1 VLVARGASGY
11 HGRAMRVDR
20 IFEGGNLLTMDAARP
35 RATALA
41 VLHGRIVAV
50 GDGDELRRHLTAERV
65 VHLQGR
71 TVVPGFHDA
80 HNHMPSFG
88 LSLADVPLSSPP
100 VESVDDIL
108 RAVKARAAAEPP
120 GTWIIGSG
128 YDQNK
133 LAEGRHPRAAEL
145 DAVAPDH
152 LVWLRHNS
160 GHMCVVGGRVLD
172 AIGID
177 RAPVPEGGVVE
188 RDAAGRATGLL
199 QEQAQALVRAL
210 VYPYPQAELVEAIGR
225 ASEHYLREGLTSVQE
240 AGVGGGLVARSPV
253 ELAAWQAARR
263 QGRLGVRAIL
273 MVAAEALHDLP
284 HAVADGDGFGLDLGI
299 RTGWGDD
306 WLRIGGM
313 KIFSDG
319 SLIGRTAAMCCD
331 FEGEAGNR
339 GFFQMDVERLRRII
353 TRAHRS
359 GWQVSTHAIGDRA
372 IATVLDIYQDAL
384 AAHPRADHRHRIEHC
399 GVCRPEDVH
408 RLAALGVIPVPQGHF
423 IGEIGDGML
432 AALGPE
438 RSPWCYRQRSF
449 LDAGVVLPGSS
460 DRPVVKGA
468 PLLGIHDMVNQR
480 TASGR
485 PFNPVEALTPEEA
498 IRCYTLGSAHA
509 AFRERDLGS
518 LEPGKLADFAVLSA
532 DPTAIA
538 PDGIAAIEVLATVV
552 GGTVAHDRLGLG

>member
-1 VLVARGASGY
+1 
-11 HGRAMRVDR
+11 MRVDR
-20 IFEGGNLLTMDAARP
+20 IFEGGTLLTMDPARP

-41 VLHGRIVAV
+41 VLGGRIVAV
-50 GDGDELRRHLTAERV
+50 GDGDALRRHLDAERV
-65 VHLQGR
+65 VSLQGQ

-88 LSLADVPLSSPP
+88 MGLADVPLSSPP
-100 VESVDDIL
+100 VGSVEDIL
-108 RAVKARAAAEPP
+108 RAVKARAATLPSGA
-120 GTWIIGSG
+120 WIVGGG

-152 LVWLRHNS
+152 LVWLRHTS

-177 RAPVPEGGVVE
+177 RVPVPEGGVVE
-188 RDAAGRATGLL
+188 RDAAGRPTGLL

-210 VYPYPQAELVEAIGR
+210 VYPYPEAELVEAIGR

-253 ELAAWQAARR
+253 ELSAWQEARR
-263 QGRLGVRAIL
+263 QGRLGVRATL

-284 HAVADGDGFGLDLGI
+284 HAAADADGFGLDLGL
-299 RTGWGDD
+299 RTGWGDE
-306 WLRIGGM
+306 WLRIGAM

-339 GFFQMDVERLRRII
+339 GFFQMDVERLRRTI
-353 TRAHRS
+353 TRAHRA
-359 GWQVSTHAIGDRA
+359 GWQVATHAIGDRA
-372 IATVLDIYQDAL
+372 VATVLDIYRDAL
-384 AAHPRADHRHRIEHC
+384 AAHPRPGHRHRIEHC
-399 GVCRPEDVH
+399 GVCRPEDVG
-408 RLAALGVIPVPQGHF
+408 RLAALGVIPVPQGRF
-423 IGEIGDGML
+423 ISEIGDGML

-438 RSPWCYRQRSF
+438 RSAWCYRQRSF
-449 LDAGVVLPGSS
+449 LEAGLLLPGSS
-460 DRPVVKGA
+460 DRPVVRGA

-480 TASGR
+480 TASGH
-485 PFNPVEALTPEEA
+485 PFNPAEALTAEEA
-498 IRCYTLGSAHA
+498 IRCYTLHSAHA
-509 AFRERDLGS
+509 AFREADTGS
-518 LEPGKLADFAVLSA
+518 LAAGKLADFAVLSA
-532 DPTAIA
+532 DPTAID
-538 PDGIAAIEVLATVV
+538 PEGIGAVEVLATVV
-552 GGTVAHDRLGLG
+552 GGRVAHDRLGLG

>member
-1 VLVARGASGY
+1 
-11 HGRAMRVDR
+11 MRVDR
-20 IFEGGNLLTMDAARP
+20 IFEGGTLLTMDPARP

-41 VLHGRIVAV
+41 VLGGRIIAV
-50 GDGDELRRHLTAERV
+50 GDGADLRGQLRADRV
-65 VHLQGR
+65 VSLQGR

-88 LSLADVPLSSPP
+88 MGLADVPLSSPP
-100 VESVDDIL
+100 VVSVDDIL
-108 RAVKARAAAEPP
+108 RAMKARAAGQPA
-120 GTWIIGSG
+120 GSWVVGAG

-133 LAEGRHPRAAEL
+133 LAEGRHPTAAEL

-177 RAPVPEGGVVE
+177 TARVPEGGVVE
-188 RDAAGRATGLL
+188 RDAAGRPTGLL

-225 ASEHYLREGLTSVQE
+225 ASAHYLTEGLTSVQE
-240 AGVGGGLVARSPV
+240 AGVGGGLVARSPL
-253 ELAAWQAARR
+253 ELAAWQEARR
-263 QGRLGVRAIL
+263 QGRLGVRATL
-273 MVAAEALHDLP
+273 MIAAEALHDLP
-284 HAVADGDGFGLDLGI
+284 HAAADGDGFGLDLGI
-299 RTGWGDD
+299 RTGLGDD
-306 WLRIGGM
+306 WLRIGAV
-313 KIFSDG
+313 KVFSDG

-331 FEGEAGNR
+331 FAGEPGNR
-339 GFFQMDVERLRRII
+339 GFFQMDIERLRQTI
-353 TRAHRS
+353 TRAHRA
-359 GWQVSTHAIGDRA
+359 GWQVATHAIGDRA
-372 IATVLDIYQDAL
+372 VATVLDIYEAAL

-399 GVCRPEDVH
+399 GVCPPEGVR
-408 RLAALGVIPVPQGHF
+408 RLAALGVIPVPQGRF
-423 IGEIGDGML
+423 ISEIGDGML
-432 AALGPE
+432 AALGTE

-449 LDAGVVLPGSS
+449 LEAGLAVPGSS

-485 PFNPVEALTPEEA
+485 PFNPAEALTAEEA
-498 IRCYTLGSAHA
+498 IRCYTLHSARA

-518 LEPGKLADFAVLSA
+518 IEPGKLADLAVLSA

-538 PDGIAAIEVLATVV
+538 PEDIAAVEVLATVV
-552 GGTVAHDRLGLG
+552 GGEVVHDRMGLG